1 MDTHQLSS
9 YQTGRFRIHLVFGG
23 AFVGLAS
30 GMISVLYRY
39 TLGRLD
45 TVRNL
50 MYSHMTIG
58 KGALMLAGFLLL
70 AFLMHL
76 LLKWAP
82 FSGGSG
88 IPQIRGELLGKADIE
103 STPTLISKFFG
114 GAMGAFTGLTLG
126 REGPSIQ
133 LGGTLAK
140 MISKGMKA
148 SEMERRYLIT
158 AGASA
163 GLAAAFNAPLAG
175 ALFALEELHKSFS
188 HFFVVP
194 CIVASVLA
202 NFVSFSILGME
213 PAFSF
218 PMHEMLPISFFW
230 VPLSIGVLGGIL
242 GSLFNKGLLF
252 FSQNMKKLPI
262 PRYAIIFIAM
272 ILAFCVGLYSPLL
285 LGGGHGLIERL
296 ATKPVAP
303 TALVV
308 YFAIRLLLV
317 WTGYGSG
324 AQGGIFLPVLT
335 LGALLGA
342 FCHSFMMGGDAYYP
356 NFLYLGMA
364 AILSSVV
371 QAPLLSILLV
381 SEMSG
386 TMMQMISVTA
396 TAVVAYLVAQV
407 LNNGPIYE
415 SLYDN
420 MFTKDDPVVD
430 SGYTMQ
436 YFFVPGD
443 ADYVNIPLERL
454 TIPHHPLIASVKRE
468 DRTFTPN
475 KDTILKEGDEL
486 LVLSKEQYLEDLSRY
501 FGDAE

>member
-50 MYSHMTIG
+50 MYSHMTIE

-76 LLKWAP
+76 LLRWAP

-317 WTGYGSG
+317 WAGYGSG

-436 YFFVPGD
+436 YFFVPGN

-501 FGDAE
+501 FGDTE

>member
-50 MYSHMTIG
+50 MYSHMTIE

-76 LLKWAP
+76 LLRWAP

-436 YFFVPGD
+436 YFFVPGN

-501 FGDAE
+501 FGDTE

>member
-262 PRYAIIFIAM
+262 PRYAVIFIAM

-436 YFFVPGD
+436 YFFVPGN

-501 FGDAE
+501 FGDTE

>member
-1 MDTHQLSS
+1 MDIHQSSS
-9 YQTGRFRIHLVFGG
+9 YRSGRFRIHLVFGG

-30 GMISVLYRY
+30 GLISVLYRY
-39 TLGRLD
+39 TLGKLD

-50 MYSHMTIG
+50 MYSQVSIG

-76 LLKWAP
+76 LLNWAP
-82 FSGGSG
+82 LSGGSG
-88 IPQIRGELLGKADIE
+88 IPQIRGELLGRADME
-103 STPTLISKFFG
+103 TTPTLISKFFG

-133 LGGTLAK
+133 LGGALAK
-140 MISKGMKA
+140 MMSDRIKA
-148 SEMERRYLIT
+148 TEMERRYLIT

-218 PMHEMLPISFFW
+218 PMHEMLPVSYFW
-230 VPLSIGVLGGIL
+230 VPVSIGVLGGVL
-242 GSLFNKGLLF
+242 GSLFNKGLLL
-252 FSQNMKKLPI
+252 FSQNMKKLPV
-262 PRYAIIFIAM
+262 PRYLIIFAAM
-272 ILAFCVGLYSPLL
+272 VLVFVAGLYSPLL

-296 ATKPVAP
+296 ATKPAAP
-303 TALVV
+303 TALII

-342 FCHSFMMGGDAYYP
+342 FCHSIMMGGDAFYA

-386 TMMQMISVTA
+386 TMMQMISVTT
-396 TAVVAYLVAQV
+396 TAVVAYLVAQA
-407 LNNGPIYE
+407 LRNAPIYE

-420 MFTKDDPVVD
+420 MFTKDDPIID
-430 SGYTMQ
+430 SGFTMQ

-443 ADYVNIPLERL
+443 ADYVDIPLERL

-468 DRTFTPN
+468 DITFTPN
-475 KDTILKEGDEL
+475 KDTVLKEGDEL
-486 LVLSKEQYLEDLSRY
+486 LLLTKEQYLEDLSHF
-501 FGDAE
+501 FGDVE

>member
-50 MYSHMTIG
+50 MYSHMTIE

-76 LLKWAP
+76 LLRWAP

-262 PRYAIIFIAM
+262 PRYAVIFIAM

-296 ATKPVAP
+296 ATKPVSP

-308 YFAIRLLLV
+308 YFAISLLLG

-436 YFFVPGD
+436 YFFVPGN

-501 FGDAE
+501 FGDTE

>member
-50 MYSHMTIG
+50 MYSHMTIE

-76 LLKWAP
+76 LLRWAP

-140 MISKGMKA
+140 MISKGMKT

-262 PRYAIIFIAM
+262 PRYAVIFIAM

-436 YFFVPGD
+436 YFFVPGN

-501 FGDAE
+501 FGDTE

>member
-50 MYSHMTIG
+50 MYSHMTIE

-76 LLKWAP
+76 LLRWAP

-262 PRYAIIFIAM
+262 PRYAVIFIAM

-407 LNNGPIYE
+407 LNNSPIYE

-436 YFFVPGD
+436 YFFVPGN

-501 FGDAE
+501 FGDTE

>member
-50 MYSHMTIG
+50 MYSHITIE

-76 LLKWAP
+76 LLRWAP

-308 YFAIRLLLV
+308 YFAIRLVLV

-436 YFFVPGD
+436 YFFVPGN

-501 FGDAE
+501 FGDTE

>member
-50 MYSHMTIG
+50 MYSHMTVE

-76 LLKWAP
+76 LLRWAP

-262 PRYAIIFIAM
+262 PRYAVIFIAM

-308 YFAIRLLLV
+308 YFAIRLILV

-436 YFFVPGD
+436 YFFVPGN

-501 FGDAE
+501 FGDTE

>member
-501 FGDAE
+501 FGDTE

>member
-50 MYSHMTIG
+50 MYSHITIE

-76 LLKWAP
+76 LLRWAP

-308 YFAIRLLLV
+308 YFAIRLVLV

-501 FGDAE
+501 FGDTE

>member
-50 MYSHMTIG
+50 MYSHMTIE

-76 LLKWAP
+76 LLRWAP

-262 PRYAIIFIAM
+262 PRYAVIFIAM

-436 YFFVPGD
+436 YFFVPGN

-501 FGDAE
+501 FGDTE

>member
-1 MDTHQLSS
+1 
-9 YQTGRFRIHLVFGG
+9 
-23 AFVGLAS
+23 
-30 GMISVLYRY
+30 
-39 TLGRLD
+39 
-45 TVRNL
+45 
-50 MYSHMTIG
+50 
-58 KGALMLAGFLLL
+58 
-70 AFLMHL
+70 
-76 LLKWAP
+76 
-82 FSGGSG
+82 
-88 IPQIRGELLGKADIE
+88 
-103 STPTLISKFFG
+103 
-114 GAMGAFTGLTLG
+114 
-126 REGPSIQ
+126 
-133 LGGTLAK
+133 
-140 MISKGMKA
+140 
-148 SEMERRYLIT
+148 
-158 AGASA
+158 
-163 GLAAAFNAPLAG
+163 
-175 ALFALEELHKSFS
+175 
-188 HFFVVP
+188 
-194 CIVASVLA
+194 
-202 NFVSFSILGME
+202 
-213 PAFSF
+213 
-218 PMHEMLPISFFW
+218 MHEMLPISFFW

-262 PRYAIIFIAM
+262 PRYAVIFIAM

-371 QAPLLSILLV
+371 QAPLLSILLI

-501 FGDAE
+501 FGDTE

>member
-30 GMISVLYRY
+30 GMISVLYRD

-45 TVRNL
+45 TVRTL
-50 MYSHMTIG
+50 MYSHMTVE

-76 LLKWAP
+76 LLRWAP

-356 NFLYLGMA
+356 NFFYLGMA

-501 FGDAE
+501 FGDTE

>member
-50 MYSHMTIG
+50 MYSHMTIE
-58 KGALMLAGFLLL
+58 KGALMLAGFLLF

-76 LLKWAP
+76 LLRWAP

-381 SEMSG
+381 SEMCG

-436 YFFVPGD
+436 YFFVPGN

-501 FGDAE
+501 FGDTE

>member
-50 MYSHMTIG
+50 MYSHITIE

-76 LLKWAP
+76 LLRWAP

-194 CIVASVLA
+194 CIVASVVA

-218 PMHEMLPISFFW
+218 PMHDMLPVSFFW

-242 GSLFNKGLLF
+242 GSLFNNGLLF

-303 TALVV
+303 AALVV
-308 YFAIRLLLV
+308 YFAIRLVLV

-501 FGDAE
+501 FGDTE

>member
-1 MDTHQLSS
+1 MDTHDSANYSL
-9 YQTGRFRIHLVFGG
+9 RKLRIDLVFGG
-23 AFVGLAS
+23 AVVGLAS
-30 GMISVLYRY
+30 GLISVLYRY

-45 TVRNL
+45 DLRNIL
-50 MYSHMTIG
+50 YGSVTLPR
-58 KGALMLAGFLLL
+58 ALLMLAGFFVL
-70 AFLMHL
+70 AYLMHL
-76 LLKWAP
+76 LLTWAP
-82 FSGGSG
+82 LSGGSG

-103 STPTLISKFFG
+103 PVPTLVSKFLG
-114 GAMGAFTGLTLG
+114 GAMGAFSGLTLG

-140 MISKGMKA
+140 MISKLFRA

-194 CIVASVLA
+194 CVVASVVA
-202 NFVSFSILGME
+202 NFISFSFLGME

-218 PMHEMLPISFFW
+218 PMTEMLPVRMIW
-230 VPLSIGVLGGIL
+230 APIIIGIFGGIF

-252 FSQNMKKLPI
+252 GGRQIKKLPL
-262 PRYAIIFIAM
+262 PRYVVIFLAMAI
-272 ILAFCVGLYSPLL
+272 AFAVGIHSPLL
-285 LGGGHGLIERL
+285 LGGGHGLIEQL
-296 ATKPVAP
+296 AKMPFAP
-303 TALVV
+303 KTLLLF
-308 YFAIRLLLV
+308 FAIRLVLV
-317 WTGYGSG
+317 WTGYDSG

-342 FCHSFMMGGDAYYP
+342 FCHGFLIQGDMYYA

-386 TMMQMISVTA
+386 TMLQMISITA
-396 TAVVAYLVAQV
+396 AAMVAYLVAQ
-407 LNNGPIYE
+407 LFNNGPIYE

-420 MFTKDDPVVD
+420 MFSNEDEIVD
-430 SGYTMQ
+430 HGYTMQ

-443 ADYVNIPLERL
+443 ADYVGIPLEKL
-454 TIPHHPLIASVKRE
+454 KIPHHPLIASIKRE
-468 DRTFTPN
+468 DITFTPN
-475 KDTILKEGDEL
+475 KDTILLEGDEL
-486 LVLSKEQYLEDLSRY
+486 LVLCKEQHLESLSTF
-501 FGDAE
+501 FGDVE

>member
-50 MYSHMTIG
+50 MYSHMTIE

-76 LLKWAP
+76 LLRWAP

-148 SEMERRYLIT
+148 SERERRYLIT

-262 PRYAIIFIAM
+262 PRYAVIFIAM

-436 YFFVPGD
+436 YFFVPGN

-501 FGDAE
+501 FGDTE

>member
-50 MYSHMTIG
+50 MYSHMTVE

-76 LLKWAP
+76 LLRWAP

-272 ILAFCVGLYSPLL
+272 LLAFCVGLYSPLL

-436 YFFVPGD
+436 YFFVPGN

-501 FGDAE
+501 FGDTE

>member
-50 MYSHMTIG
+50 MYSHMTIE

-76 LLKWAP
+76 LLRWAP

-342 FCHSFMMGGDAYYP
+342 FCHSFMMGADAYYP

-436 YFFVPGD
+436 YFFVPGN

-501 FGDAE
+501 FGDTE

>member
-50 MYSHMTIG
+50 MYSHMTIE

-308 YFAIRLLLV
+308 YFAIRLVLV

-501 FGDAE
+501 FGDTE